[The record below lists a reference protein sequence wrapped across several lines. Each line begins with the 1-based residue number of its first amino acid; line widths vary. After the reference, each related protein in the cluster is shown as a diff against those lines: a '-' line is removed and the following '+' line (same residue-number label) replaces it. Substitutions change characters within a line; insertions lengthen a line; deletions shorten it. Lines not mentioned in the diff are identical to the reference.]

1 MKKHFWFFELDIS
14 WPNVSLTAWKEEWN
28 VIRIVQIC
36 SLGLGKFPQ
45 PPSLSPSTGCA
56 GRGWRDDAGY
66 LGTAWHSYIPAL
78 FTLKNIKHNFWLMGF
93 LQEVQRCILGVFK
106 RYSWTKKVW
115 EHLGGVLGIPGSAA
129 VGGDNIQGGR
139 ETALFCSIHDFWV
152 LSSLVALA
160 AQTLLTSLGLQERTV
175 HYCYT
180 KALLLQLTGS
190 TVVTKGAFL
199 LTNSSKK
206 RSQIAWLLWWEAN
219 QLPG

>member
-1 MKKHFWFFELDIS
+1 MKCHQDSPDLLS
-14 WPNVSLTAWKEEWN
+14 GAWKVPSAPVLIAQHRLCRAGLEGW
-28 VIRIVQIC
+28 RWLSGH
-36 SLGLGKFPQ
+36 SLAQ
-45 PPSLSPSTGCA
+45 SHPSTF
-56 GRGWRDDAGY
+56 
-66 LGTAWHSYIPAL
+66 H
-78 FTLKNIKHNFWLMGF
+78 LKNIKHNFYLVGF

-106 RYSWTKKVW
+106 RCSWTKKVW